1 MKNVAIAF
9 FLFLF
14 FVQTLSANE
23 SFRAEKLLDSN
34 PSVSIRV
41 LPTPDTDRFIVL
53 VTIRDL
59 ESGEI
64 VGEPRLIAE
73 FGKEAKLKIGLSD
86 NSTSFTLAVKI
97 DKARNEINYST
108 ELIKRGRT
116 VSQNLASFS
125 LGR

>member
-116 VSQNLASFS
+116 VSQSLASFS